1 MTGRTSCGS
10 WTRSVSWGSFPT
22 VLGFAATLAQLLRR
36 QVRKSRGPPFCSEI
50 FSFTGTRHFSGHWFF
65 QFQGK
70 SLLLPECCL
79 IQQNSWTK
87 VVHLRKVPLMVF
99 SPKFRA
105 HTWLFMNFQTWSK
118 TRTKQFRTAVCEP
131 SYTKIE
137 KWLIFVRNQWKYDKH
152 KEGDEQGLRYLFP
165 SVQVQLSHIRG

>member
-1 MTGRTSCGS
+1 
-10 WTRSVSWGSFPT
+10 
-22 VLGFAATLAQLLRR
+22 
-36 QVRKSRGPPFCSEI
+36 
-50 FSFTGTRHFSGHWFF
+50 
-65 QFQGK
+65 
-70 SLLLPECCL
+70 
-79 IQQNSWTK
+79 
-87 VVHLRKVPLMVF
+87 VPLMVF

-152 KEGDEQGLRYLFP
+152 KEGLFFP
-165 SVQVQLSHIRG
+165 TLIQARREFVAMNRAWDICSLVFKSS